1 MKGVIKGFFI
11 GSAIFI
17 ILGLLGFIG
26 TVAYQVFILNMN
38 DSAAISDMMR
48 TDPFKLW
55 SLLFTFI
62 SMILASWISTRKL
75 NSHIYTVAII
85 LIGISSLV
93 ITIGPLKLAM
103 LHGNYLPVAIGG
115 LIGAVMS
122 SKLNK
127 SRCSGAAN
135 RSDA

>member
-1 MKGVIKGFFI
+1 MKCVVKGILI

-17 ILGLLGFIG
+17 ILGLVGFIG
-26 TVAYQVFILNMN
+26 TVAYQVFIFNMN

-48 TDPFKLW
+48 SDPFKLW
-55 SLLFTFI
+55 SLIFTLI
-62 SMILASWISTRKL
+62 SMTLASWISTRKL

-93 ITIGPLKLAM
+93 ITIGPLKVAM

-115 LIGAVMS
+115 VIGAVMS

-127 SRCSGAAN
+127 ARA
-135 RSDA
+135 

>member
-1 MKGVIKGFFI
+1 MIGVIKGIFI

-17 ILGLLGFIG
+17 ILGLLGLIG
-26 TVAYQVFILNMN
+26 TVTYQVFILNMN

-75 NSHIYTVAII
+75 NT
-85 LIGISSLV
+85 
-93 ITIGPLKLAM
+93 
-103 LHGNYLPVAIGG
+103 
-115 LIGAVMS
+115 
-122 SKLNK
+122 
-127 SRCSGAAN
+127 
-135 RSDA
+135 

>member
-1 MKGVIKGFFI
+1 MRAVIKGIFI

-38 DSAAISDMMR
+38 DSSAISDLMHS
-48 TDPFKLW
+48 DPFKIW

-85 LIGISSLV
+85 LIGISSLI
-93 ITIGPLKLAM
+93 ITIGPLKVAM
-103 LHGNYLPVAIGG
+103 LHGNYLPVAVGG
-115 LIGAVMS
+115 IIGAVMS

-127 SRCSGAAN
+127 ARA
-135 RSDA
+135 